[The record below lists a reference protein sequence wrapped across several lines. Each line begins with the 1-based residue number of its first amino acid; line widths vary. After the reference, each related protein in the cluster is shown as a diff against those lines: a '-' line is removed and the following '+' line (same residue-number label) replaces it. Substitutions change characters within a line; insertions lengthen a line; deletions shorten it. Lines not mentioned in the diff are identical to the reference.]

1 MSEIHIALLKCL
13 LREDDALQIQFGPL
27 DQKDSLNVM
36 LQIYDTVTWPEN
48 LRYRIS
54 ANIPNL

>member
-1 MSEIHIALLKCL
+1 MLKCL
-13 LREDDALQIQFGPL
+13 LREDEALQIQFGPL

-48 LRYRIS
+48 LRYR
-54 ANIPNL
+54 N